1 MFSTEKSNRNVLVYE
16 REPGEQLDSFTINM
30 LRSCCPPEVQ
40 PIGME
45 EGGSILRLP
54 TASLVPVE
62 EALQGG
68 DSPFAIMRSLF
79 DAIRSARTS
88 MIPISEL
95 LLNIQYLYFSP
106 EKHAIQ
112 LLCLPVSGSAR
123 YSQPARDLFR
133 SLAAAAVTPATPPSS
148 EILSLLAYVNSP
160 EFTLE
165 GVAKRLEG
173 PSSYAETPSP
183 VPDPPQDGVLTRVRD
198 FLSGEDTRELPDL
211 AAYRTPDDAY
221 ALVLRSTGQEFPLG
235 RRALTIGTD
244 PERADILLR
253 CNSFA
258 DGEHARISFQRGG
271 YYVEDLHSRSGTRCN
286 GKKVRL
292 WRPERLEPGDIL
304 RIGEDELVFGS
315 RRMPR

>member
-123 YSQPARDLFR
+123 YSQPARTC
-133 SLAAAAVTPATPPSS
+133 S
-148 EILSLLAYVNSP
+148 
-160 EFTLE
+160 
-165 GVAKRLEG
+165 G
-173 PSSYAETPSP
+173 PSPL
-183 VPDPPQDGVLTRVRD
+183 PP
-198 FLSGEDTRELPDL
+198 
-211 AAYRTPDDAY
+211 
-221 ALVLRSTGQEFPLG
+221 
-235 RRALTIGTD
+235 
-244 PERADILLR
+244 
-253 CNSFA
+253 
-258 DGEHARISFQRGG
+258 
-271 YYVEDLHSRSGTRCN
+271 
-286 GKKVRL
+286 
-292 WRPERLEPGDIL
+292 
-304 RIGEDELVFGS
+304 
-315 RRMPR
+315 